1 MDWEIEF
8 HPVGD
13 ASKAGDAI
21 TVRYGTGGNYSVIV
35 IDGGTDDSGNAIVEH
50 IKTNYGPRT
59 VISDAILSHP
69 DSDHASGLRPII
81 DAFPVQRLWLH
92 GLWHHAAAMLPLF
105 ADTRWTAPGLA
116 EAIRKEYPIID
127 VLIKTAQQRGIQLG
141 EPFQGTRIGPFVVLS
156 PRMDRYQ
163 HLVPQFRKTPA
174 ANIEL
179 LKTRDIWLEPKK
191 GLAGMFTR
199 MLEAAVTLTSE
210 SWSHETLRDGGVTA
224 AENESSAVLLGTFDQ
239 TRVLLTADAG
249 TYALNWACD
258 VAYAAGIDLRGCHLV
273 QVPHHGSRRNVG
285 PTVLNR
291 LLGPALPHEQESK
304 IAVASVPKDDAKHP
318 RRVVLNAFKRR
329 GAPVVRTCGKRYR
342 YHSGTM
348 PARSNE
354 VAAEREPF
362 HTSVED
368 YDT

>member
-21 TVRYGTGGNYSVIV
+21 TVRYGAGGNYSVIV
-35 IDGGTDDSGNAIVEH
+35 IDGGTDDSGNAVVEH
-50 IKTNYGPRT
+50 IKTYYGPEA
-59 VISDAILSHP
+59 VISDVILSHP

-81 DAFPVQRLWLH
+81 EAFPVQRLWLH
-92 GLWHHAAAMLPLF
+92 GLWHHAAEMLPLF
-105 ADTRWTAPGLA
+105 EDKRWTVEGLA
-116 EAIRKEYPIID
+116 ESIRKEYPMID
-127 VLIKTAQQRGIQLG
+127 ELINTAMRRGVQLG
-141 EPFQGTRIGPFVVLS
+141 QPFQGTQIGPFVVLS

-163 HLVPQFRKTPA
+163 HLVPQFRKTPSP
-174 ANIEL
+174 NVEL
-179 LKTRDIWLEPKK
+179 LQARNIWLEPKK
-191 GLAGMFTR
+191 GLAGVLTR
-199 MLEAAVTLTSE
+199 ILEAAATFTSE

-224 AENESSAVLLGTFDQ
+224 AENESSTVLLGTFDA

-249 TYALNWACD
+249 VYALNWASN
-258 VAYAAGIDLRGCHLV
+258 VAAAAGIDLRTCRLV

-291 LLGPALPHEQESK
+291 LLGPTLPYEQELK
-304 IAVASVPKDDAKHP
+304 IAVASVPKDDARHP

-329 GAPVVRTCGKRYR
+329 GAPVVTTCGKKYR

-354 VAAEREPF
+354 VEARREPF
-362 HTSVED
+362 HARVEA
-368 YDT
+368 YET